1 MLTDNIGA
9 HPAIARTLATGYP
22 DGTPPDAPHCPVC
35 GEETDTVYTDYG
47 GEIVG
52 CNNCLTPHDAW
63 ERMSYEGKE

>member
-1 MLTDNIGA
+1 MRTGNIGD

-22 DGTPPDAPHCPVC
+22 GKTPPDAPICPVC

-52 CNNCLTPHDAW
+52 CSNCLMPHDAW
-63 ERMSYEGKE
+63 GFTGY